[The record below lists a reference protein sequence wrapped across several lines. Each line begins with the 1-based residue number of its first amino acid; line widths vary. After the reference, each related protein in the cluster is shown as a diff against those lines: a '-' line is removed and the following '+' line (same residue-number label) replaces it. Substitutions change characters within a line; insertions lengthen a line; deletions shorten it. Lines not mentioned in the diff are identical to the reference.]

1 MPSFSKKSKNHGQ
14 ESRRLTADP
23 LSINCLLNDSDSSTG
38 IGIDGS
44 PGGEGRDAA
53 LASSSMPMDLG
64 SDDDNDD
71 TGIDAERGS
80 DASNRTDGVDVGSEG
95 AIGDRSMDPSLD
107 RFRSFFSDS
116 SMNRSLEDRA
126 ASASAD
132 KTEDFSSLFGF
143 TEMESPP
150 PIIGEM
156 GGDDRHV
163 AGVRPRA
170 RHHSNQK
177 PALEDIAPV
186 PAAPPLLPSRPPGAS
201 ARISGGGMRDSAG
214 SKTRGPVSVKPQS
227 PARRPRRS
235 VASLDLSSREP
246 SCRDPQEGG
255 SLEGVPLSAAE
266 TAVGYGSRSGAGL
279 DNQERVRGGA
289 VEPTAMGKARVR
301 NGKFT
306 SRVLTRQTRRLAR
319 QKYYHRATNI
329 SRLRACDEPEPSVCL
344 LLSRC
349 AVIGL
354 LPQACFR
361 KSLRQP
367 IRVALQTILG
377 ARVYSTANVESNA
390 CAQSICCSILAL
402 FIFTVF
408 GVPVIVFLCS
418 CACKQGAAAKGEE
431 DAMAEPSKHKSSRLS
446 SRSLTADSFSVQ
458 NLLGSPLADAED
470 DDLEGVEQN
479 AGGRRAARNTKNDP
493 PPLDFNMEVGVF
505 VGEGEQ
511 GTAGDDH
518 GGQTA
523 DLNALYEMM
532 NDTASD
538 PDTVLTADQRV
549 THSSQAGGHR
559 SPPRGSRFESV
570 SFESAYGNLLPSSAG
585 PSIRETAAAAAAAA
599 ADDSPSAAA
608 DDDSPSAAAAALR
621 HEDRRNS
628 GDTNSIISAVAG
640 LLESPILGAFVGDEG
655 TGKDAGTTT
664 TPFGGPR
671 NMTIAIN
678 HGQRGRDSGE
688 TARSE
693 CVLGLLESTPSPGG
707 SGSVLDQS
715 IADGSALKAQ
725 KTLAPVIHKVRET
738 DATELAKPVSAMPD
752 PAAVSFDSP
761 GLYLFFLNATVSI
774 KYTYPFPHLFSLFF
788 FTFKFLPWTLRSLV
802 RRLFCVAI
810 I

>member
-1 MPSFSKKSKNHGQ
+1 MEIVDENSPRAAGLSSASGKAKPRVSSGFPLAERSRDGQGIIGPAPPLRQKGSSGGIDGDREREREREGHRRKSKSSRRLTADSAALADVLTNLDIDQDDGEAPVPSFSKKSKNHGQ

-289 VEPTAMGKARVR
+289 VEPTAMGKAR
-301 NGKFT
+301 
-306 SRVLTRQTRRLAR
+306 
-319 QKYYHRATNI
+319 
-329 SRLRACDEPEPSVCL
+329 
-344 LLSRC
+344 
-349 AVIGL
+349 
-354 LPQACFR
+354 
-361 KSLRQP
+361 
-367 IRVALQTILG
+367 
-377 ARVYSTANVESNA
+377 
-390 CAQSICCSILAL
+390 
-402 FIFTVF
+402 
-408 GVPVIVFLCS
+408 
-418 CACKQGAAAKGEE
+418 GAAAKGEE

-585 PSIRETAAAAAAAA
+585 PSIRE
-599 ADDSPSAAA
+599 
-608 DDDSPSAAAAALR
+608 
-621 HEDRRNS
+621 
-628 GDTNSIISAVAG
+628 
-640 LLESPILGAFVGDEG
+640 
-655 TGKDAGTTT
+655 
-664 TPFGGPR
+664 
-671 NMTIAIN
+671 
-678 HGQRGRDSGE
+678 
-688 TARSE
+688 
-693 CVLGLLESTPSPGG
+693 
-707 SGSVLDQS
+707 
-715 IADGSALKAQ
+715 
-725 KTLAPVIHKVRET
+725 
-738 DATELAKPVSAMPD
+738 
-752 PAAVSFDSP
+752 
-761 GLYLFFLNATVSI
+761 
-774 KYTYPFPHLFSLFF
+774 
-788 FTFKFLPWTLRSLV
+788 
-802 RRLFCVAI
+802 
-810 I
+810 